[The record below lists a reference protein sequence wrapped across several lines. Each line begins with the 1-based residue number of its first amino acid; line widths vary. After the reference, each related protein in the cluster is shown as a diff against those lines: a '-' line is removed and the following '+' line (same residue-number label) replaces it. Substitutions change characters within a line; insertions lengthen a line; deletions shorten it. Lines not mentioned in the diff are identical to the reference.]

1 VGAALAPDHQIAAR
15 RGKRLALTTLEDR
28 FERYETSVHIT
39 GIQAI
44 VRVVVEQQRSDRAR
58 GLDTAGFVS
67 GYPGSPLGGVD
78 RELARRADLLRAH
91 GVRHIPGVN
100 EELAITA
107 IMGSQLAP
115 ALPGATVAGVNG
127 LWYGK
132 APGLDRAGDALKHGN
147 FTGSHPLGGVVVVV
161 GDDPAAKSSTIPN
174 ASEVALS
181 DALIPVLFPGNVQ
194 QLFDY
199 GLHAYEMSRVTGLW
213 AGLKVVT
220 SLADSSGTAVFAAP
234 AGQPVALER
243 RAPVPHGRLLPPFSL
258 VTEQEIWEQRLPA
271 AREYARL
278 AGIDVISGGPAPLGV
293 VAAGRVY
300 EDLRQAL
307 EEAGLDPGDPQAAGL
322 RLLRLAMTWPLEPE
336 VVRRFASGVR
346 EILVI
351 EEKRSFIETGIKEV
365 LYGTAGAPRVV
376 GKADEQG
383 GRLVPAHGI
392 LDANS
397 IARLLA
403 RRMAATGI
411 PVPGGL
417 DRMNAGSERRRASL
431 PLIQIAEP
439 RTPFYCSGC
448 PHSRSTRAPASAL
461 VGAGTGCMAMIL
473 YMDPA
478 QVGDVVSSTQMG
490 GEGAQFVGIAPFAPG
505 QPLVQNMGEGT
516 FHHSGQLA
524 VRQAV
529 ASGTTMTFKIL
540 YNRSIAMTGGQ
551 QPPNVLQPATIA
563 SQLLAEGVRR
573 VVITTDEPAGY
584 RGTRLPAGCAVR
596 HRDDLDA
603 VQREL
608 LATPGVTVLIH
619 DQECATE
626 KRRGRVRGRLPMPA
640 RRVMIN
646 PRVCEGCGDCVS
658 QANCLSLQPVDT
670 SLGPKMSVHQ
680 SSCNLDASCLLGDCP
695 SFVSVP
701 AKAAGRA
708 GRGGGAATSSPTSS
722 PPTSSPPTSA
732 ALPPPPACVAPPTFG
747 LRIVGIGGTGVVTLS
762 QIVATAASLD
772 GLSVS
777 ALDQTGLA
785 QKGGPV
791 LSDVIFGTGRR
802 PAGVRLS
809 EASADLYL
817 ALDPTT
823 AAEPKVLNV
832 VSDATAAVTSTS
844 LLLTE
849 TAIHGTA
856 GPALDVGEYLSKLGQ
871 AVRPGALVAID
882 AVALAEERF
891 GSHLPANMILLG
903 AAVQAGYLPVGLSS
917 LETAIRLNGGDAEA
931 NIEALNCGRRTA
943 ADSQG
948 SNAKPARAAGPPADP
963 APWLLGE
970 TRLPAGLRD
979 VVAWR
984 AADIAGYQDKRASR
998 GYVARVAAVAVAEQ
1012 RVRPGRDELAAAAAS
1027 GLHKLMTYK
1036 DEYEVARLHL
1046 LPESIDQLGGPASA
1060 YRSRFHLHPP
1070 VLRSLG
1076 MHGKI
1081 AMPGWLAI
1089 PAFRVLRAGRRLR
1102 STPLDPFGATAVR
1115 RCERQLVAR
1124 YAAALDDCAASL
1136 TDGTYEQWLAA
1147 ARLPEIVRGYEQLKL
1162 DSAARFT
1169 GQLAALVP
1177 PRAATVGVAPGSVRS
1192 HHDGQE

>member
-1 VGAALAPDHQIAAR
+1 
-15 RGKRLALTTLEDR
+15 LTTLEDR
-28 FERYETSVHIT
+28 FERYETPVHIT

-44 VRVVVEQQRSDRAR
+44 ARLVVEQQRRDRTR

-91 GVRHIPGVN
+91 GVRHVPGVN

-107 IMGSQLAP
+107 VMGSQLAP
-115 ALPGATVAGVNG
+115 TLPGATVAGVNG

-132 APGLDRAGDALKHGN
+132 APGLDRAGDAVKHGN

-199 GLHAYEMSRVTGLW
+199 GLHAYAMSRATGLW
-213 AGLKVVT
+213 VGLKVVT
-220 SLADSSGTAVFAAP
+220 SVADSSGTAMFAAP
-234 AGQPVALER
+234 AGQPALLNR
-243 RAPVPHGRLLPPFSL
+243 RAPAPTGRLLPPFSL
-258 VTEQEIWEQRLPA
+258 VTEEEIWEQRLPA

-278 AGIDVISGGPAPLGV
+278 AGLDVISGGSAPLGV

-307 EEAGLDPGDPQAAGL
+307 EEAGLDHGAPEAAGL
-322 RLLRLAMTWPLEPE
+322 RLLRLTMTWPLEHE
-336 VVRRFASGVR
+336 VVKRFASGVR
-346 EILVI
+346 EIFVI
-351 EEKRSFIETGIKEV
+351 EEKRAFIETGIKEV
-365 LYGTAGAPRVV
+365 LYGTADAPRIT

-383 GRLVPAHGI
+383 RQLVPAHGI

-403 RRMAATGI
+403 RRMAAVGI
-411 PVPGGL
+411 PIPGGL
-417 DRMNAGSERRRASL
+417 DRMSAGSERRRASL
-431 PLIQIAEP
+431 PLIQVAEP

-490 GEGAQFVGIAPFAPG
+490 GEGAQFVGIAPFVED
-505 QPLVQNMGEGT
+505 QPLLQNMGEGT

-529 ASGTTMTFKIL
+529 ASGTRMTFKIL

-563 SQLLAEGVRR
+563 SQLLDEGVRR
-573 VVITTDEPAGY
+573 VVITTDAPAGY
-584 RGTRLPAGCAVR
+584 RGIRLPAGCAVR

-626 KRRGRVRGRLPMPA
+626 KRRGRVRGRVPVPA
-640 RRVMIN
+640 HRIVIN
-646 PRVCEGCGDCVS
+646 PRVCEGCGDCVR
-658 QANCLSLQPVDT
+658 QANCLSLQPVET

-701 AKAAGRA
+701 AGAHGRA
-708 GRGGGAATSSPTSS
+708 VQADEATASMPPAAVV
-722 PPTSSPPTSA
+722 
-732 ALPPPPACVAPPTFG
+732 LPPPPACAAPATFG

-791 LSDVIFGTGRR
+791 LSDVIFGTERR

-832 VSDATAAVTSTS
+832 ISETTAAVTSTS

-849 TAIHGTA
+849 TAIRGT
-856 GPALDVGEYLSKLGQ
+856 GRPALDVAEYLSKLGQ
-871 AVRPGALVAID
+871 AVRPGALVAFD

-903 AAVQAGYLPVGLSS
+903 AAIQAGYLPISLSS
-917 LETAIRLNGGDAEA
+917 LETAIRLNGGDTEA
-931 NIEALNCGRRTA
+931 NLEALTCGRHAVT
-943 ADSQG
+943 DPQG
-948 SNAKPARAAGPPADP
+948 QNAKSARAVGPPAAP
-963 APWLLGE
+963 AYGLLGE
-970 TRLPAGLRD
+970 AQLPAGLRD

-984 AADIAGYQDKRASR
+984 AADIAGYQDSRVAR
-998 GYVARVAAVAVAEQ
+998 GYVARVAAVAAAEQ
-1012 RVRPGRDELAAAAAS
+1012 RVRPGREDLAAAAAS
-1027 GLHKLMTYK
+1027 GLHKLITYK

-1046 LPESIDQLGGPASA
+1046 LPESIDRLGGPASA

-1070 VLRSLG
+1070 ALRVLG
-1076 MHGKI
+1076 MHRKI
-1081 AMPGWLAI
+1081 AIPGWLAI

-1102 STPLDPFGATAVR
+1102 STPLDPFGATKVR

-1124 YAAALDDCAASL
+1124 YAAAIDDCVASL
-1136 TDGTYEQWLAA
+1136 TDGTYERWLAA
-1147 ARLPEIVRGYEQLKL
+1147 ARLPEIVCGYEQLKL

-1169 GQLAALVP
+1169 SQLTALVSAQ
-1177 PRAATVGVAPGSVRS
+1177 AAPAGAAAGSVRN

>member
-1 VGAALAPDHQIAAR
+1 
-15 RGKRLALTTLEDR
+15 
-28 FERYETSVHIT
+28 
-39 GIQAI
+39 
-44 VRVVVEQQRSDRAR
+44 
-58 GLDTAGFVS
+58 
-67 GYPGSPLGGVD
+67 
-78 RELARRADLLRAH
+78 
-91 GVRHIPGVN
+91 
-100 EELAITA
+100 
-107 IMGSQLAP
+107 
-115 ALPGATVAGVNG
+115 
-127 LWYGK
+127 
-132 APGLDRAGDALKHGN
+132 
-147 FTGSHPLGGVVVVV
+147 
-161 GDDPAAKSSTIPN
+161 
-174 ASEVALS
+174 
-181 DALIPVLFPGNVQ
+181 
-194 QLFDY
+194 
-199 GLHAYEMSRVTGLW
+199 
-213 AGLKVVT
+213 
-220 SLADSSGTAVFAAP
+220 
-234 AGQPVALER
+234 
-243 RAPVPHGRLLPPFSL
+243 
-258 VTEQEIWEQRLPA
+258 
-271 AREYARL
+271 
-278 AGIDVISGGPAPLGV
+278 
-293 VAAGRVY
+293 
-300 EDLRQAL
+300 
-307 EEAGLDPGDPQAAGL
+307 
-322 RLLRLAMTWPLEPE
+322 
-336 VVRRFASGVR
+336 
-346 EILVI
+346 
-351 EEKRSFIETGIKEV
+351 
-365 LYGTAGAPRVV
+365 
-376 GKADEQG
+376 
-383 GRLVPAHGI
+383 
-392 LDANS
+392 
-397 IARLLA
+397 
-403 RRMAATGI
+403 
-411 PVPGGL
+411 
-417 DRMNAGSERRRASL
+417 
-431 PLIQIAEP
+431 
-439 RTPFYCSGC
+439 
-448 PHSRSTRAPASAL
+448 
-461 VGAGTGCMAMIL
+461 
-473 YMDPA
+473 
-478 QVGDVVSSTQMG
+478 
-490 GEGAQFVGIAPFAPG
+490 
-505 QPLVQNMGEGT
+505 
-516 FHHSGQLA
+516 
-524 VRQAV
+524 
-529 ASGTTMTFKIL
+529 
-540 YNRSIAMTGGQ
+540 
-551 QPPNVLQPATIA
+551 
-563 SQLLAEGVRR
+563 
-573 VVITTDEPAGY
+573 
-584 RGTRLPAGCAVR
+584 
-596 HRDDLDA
+596 
-603 VQREL
+603 
-608 LATPGVTVLIH
+608 
-619 DQECATE
+619 
-626 KRRGRVRGRLPMPA
+626 
-640 RRVMIN
+640 
-646 PRVCEGCGDCVS
+646 
-658 QANCLSLQPVDT
+658 
-670 SLGPKMSVHQ
+670 MSVHQ

-701 AKAAGRA
+701 ATAAGRS
-708 GRGGGAATSSPTSS
+708 GRGSEGAASA
-722 PPTSSPPTSA
+722 PPAAA
-732 ALPPPPACVAPPTFG
+732 ALPPPPACVAPATFG

-791 LSDVIFGTGRR
+791 LSDVIFGTERR

-931 NIEALNCGRRTA
+931 NIEAVNCGRRTVT
-943 ADSQG
+943 DSQG
-948 SNAKPARAAGPPADP
+948 SNAKPARAAAPPADP

-984 AADIAGYQDKRASR
+984 AADIAGYQDKRAAR
-998 GYVARVAAVAVAEQ
+998 GYVARVTAVAAAEQ
-1012 RVRPGRDELAAAAAS
+1012 RVRPGHEELAAAAAS

-1177 PRAATVGVAPGSVRS
+1177 PRAADAGVAPGSVRS